1 MTPIRKKTLT
11 AIPAAGMLAFAL
23 AACGS
28 PGSSGTTAPEDV
40 TGEGCV
46 PIAGEELVALEDDR
60 NLQASENILAAF
72 NADSA
77 SGSALEAVNAVSAQL
92 TTDWLINLNKQ
103 VDVDRD
109 TPAQA
114 AQTFL
119 DETGAAEG
127 LSGGSGALIVG
138 YADFSE
144 SETLANIYA
153 GALEAAG
160 FETETQ
166 SVGNRE
172 AYLVALQDGQF
183 HVMPEYAASLT
194 EFINPDA
201 GPGSDAVASSEID
214 ETLATAEPWLNDA
227 GLVVSEPAAAIDSN
241 AYAVT
246 TAFAQEHDI
255 STLSEFAEKCSGKAS
270 ILGGPAEC
278 PDRPYCQLGLEE
290 VYGIQFGQ
298 FKTLDI
304 GTLSKQALVTGEV
317 TVGTVTSTD
326 GSLAKGVTVP
336 PGPESE
342 TEESTED
349 DGE

>member
-40 TGEGCV
+40 TGEGCE
-46 PIAGEELVALEDDR
+46 PIAGEELVALEDDQ
-60 NLQASENILAAF
+60 NLQASENIVVAF
-72 NADSA
+72 NAETVTDP
-77 SGSALEAVNAVSAQL
+77 ALEAVNAASAQL
-92 TTDWLINLNKQ
+92 TTDWLIDLNKQ

-109 TPAQA
+109 TPAVA
-114 AQTFL
+114 AQAFI
-119 DETGAAEG
+119 DETGVADG
-127 LSGGSGALIVG
+127 LSGGSGALVVG
-138 YADFSE
+138 HADFSE

-153 GALEAAG
+153 GVLDAAG
-160 FETETQ
+160 FDTSLQ

-183 HVMPEYAASLT
+183 DVMPEYVASLT
-194 EFINPDA
+194 EFLNPEA
-201 GPGSDAVASSEID
+201 GPDSEPVASSD
-214 ETLATAEPWLNDA
+214 VNETLATVEPWLADA
-227 GLVVSEPAAAIDSN
+227 GLSLSDPAEGVDSN

-246 TAFAQEHDI
+246 TAFAEEHGI
-255 STLSEFAEKCSGKAS
+255 TTLTEFAEKCSGKAS

-278 PDRPYCQLGLEE
+278 PERPYCQLGLEE
-290 VYGIQFGQ
+290 VYGIQFGE
-298 FKTLDI
+298 FKSLDI

-326 GSLAKGVTVP
+326 GSLAEGVTVP
-336 PGPESE
+336 AGPEG
-342 TEESTED
+342 EEEE
-349 DGE
+349 GE